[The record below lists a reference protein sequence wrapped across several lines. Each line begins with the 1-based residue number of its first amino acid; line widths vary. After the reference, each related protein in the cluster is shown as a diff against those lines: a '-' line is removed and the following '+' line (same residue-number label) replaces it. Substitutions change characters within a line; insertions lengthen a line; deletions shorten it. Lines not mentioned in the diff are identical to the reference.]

1 MCFDGSAF
9 TTKMVADH
17 VRRAAKRAGLVS
29 SGAHILRHTFCSH
42 LAMRG
47 APARAI
53 QELAGHQDIGTT
65 QRYMHLTPAALDAA
79 IRLLDSPSIHTDR
92 GAGGEAAANV

>member
-1 MCFDGSAF
+1 MKKAIE
-9 TTKMVADH
+9 KADEPFGP
-17 VRRAAKRAGLVS
+17 VNRQTSEREAPGI
-29 SGAHILRHTFCSH
+29 HILRHTFCSH

-65 QRYMHLTPAALDAA
+65 LRYMT
-79 IRLLDSPSIHTDR
+79 
-92 GAGGEAAANV
+92 